1 MKTTH
6 TRNMLAAALAT
17 ALLSPLAWAQSGNAA
32 GNAAAQAQQV
42 PRPASPPPVTPRL
55 PVDAADQVETATDQQ
70 RLEEPMVSSPPPH
83 AQASE
88 RAADSSAVAQRDVW
102 TELDVDGDGRISVT
116 EAAAN
121 ADLNTHFSMMDSDG
135 DGFLSGD
142 EYRAHQRVVQ
152 GDDMPPPPPAQSQ
165 GAAHAATHSSVV
177 QREAWARL
185 DTDGDGR
192 ISSVEASMDPTFS
205 AQMSGMDADGDGFV
219 TDVEYRAFA
228 QTAPRSGDD
237 TYRTSGDAN
246 IDEEAGMTEEERMQ
260 EAEEDADDDR
270 DD

>member
-6 TRNMLAAALAT
+6 TRTMLAAALAT

-70 RLEEPMVSSPPPH
+70 RLEEPMTSNPPPH

-88 RAADSSAVAQRDVW
+88 RAADPSAVAQRDVW
-102 TELDVDGDGRISVT
+102 TQLDVDGDGRISAA
-116 EAAAN
+116 EAAAS

-135 DGFLSGD
+135 DGFLSAD
-142 EYRAHQRVVQ
+142 EYRLHQRMAQRDSV
-152 GDDMPPPPPAQSQ
+152 PPPPPAQSQ
-165 GAAHAATHSSVV
+165 GAAHAAPHSSVV
-177 QREAWARL
+177 QREAWAQL

-205 AQMSGMDADGDGFV
+205 AHMSAMDADGDGFV

-228 QTAPRSGDD
+228 RTALKSGDD
-237 TYRTSGDAN
+237 TYRSSGDAD
-246 IDEEAGMTEEERMQ
+246 IEEEAGTTGEQRTR
-260 EAEEDADDDR
+260 EAEERADDDR